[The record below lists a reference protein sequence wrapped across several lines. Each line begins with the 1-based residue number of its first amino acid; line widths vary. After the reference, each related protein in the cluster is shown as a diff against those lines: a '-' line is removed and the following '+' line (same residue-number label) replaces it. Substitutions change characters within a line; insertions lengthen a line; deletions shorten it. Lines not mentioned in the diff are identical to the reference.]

1 VDRRALRISAGTTAG
16 RNLREVYFV
25 VTPATGDLRRIEA
38 GKGESAGEALTRAI
52 RSAAAGGTSLP
63 S

>member
-16 RNLREVYFV
+16 RNQREVYFV

-38 GKGESAGEALTRAI
+38 AKGESAEEALTRAI
-52 RSAAAGGTSLP
+52 GSAAAGTSLP